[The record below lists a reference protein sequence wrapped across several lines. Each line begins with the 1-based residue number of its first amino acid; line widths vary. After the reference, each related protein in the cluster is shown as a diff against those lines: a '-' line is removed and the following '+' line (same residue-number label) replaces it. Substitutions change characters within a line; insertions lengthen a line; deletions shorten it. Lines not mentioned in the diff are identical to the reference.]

1 MTQSDEAKRHLEESL
16 NTLQESTSLHVKLQ
30 QDPLKKIGMAV
41 GAGLLLG
48 VLIGRSTKKTK
59 IVKVAGGKN
68 VEQAKEAAASKG
80 ALSGVILTAVG
91 GLVLK
96 VLQEKVLAPKL
107 EELADQLLERTKK
120 PTNDQSQKKH

>member
-30 QDPLKKIGMAV
+30 QDPLKKIGVAV

>member
-48 VLIGRSTKKTK
+48 VMIGRSTKKTK